1 MKMNSFSYYIWL
13 STVQFCHEFKIN
25 VILIVSMALGLLFPI
40 FCLGN
45 INVFVQNIA
54 TMRIQGGADTTVLTL
69 YGVDVAFQDVQRAIQ
84 NVGIKSADFALIAY
98 CNSTVDWN
106 DKRHSEVVYYTTENI
121 TDFEMFVPVAGESVF
136 SKNQNTCI
144 IEKADLEQYGEL
156 SIGDTVTV
164 DGQAYKL
171 AGVYSSVRNN
181 GKKPGRNDP
190 CPCGSGKKYKKC
202 CGRNES

>member
-45 INVFVQNIA
+45 INVFVQNIE

-98 CNSTVDWN
+98 CNSTVAV
-106 DKRHSEVVYYTTENI
+106 SYTHLTLPTI
-121 TDFEMFVPVAGESVF
+121 
-136 SKNQNTCI
+136 
-144 IEKADLEQYGEL
+144 
-156 SIGDTVTV
+156 
-164 DGQAYKL
+164 
-171 AGVYSSVRNN
+171 
-181 GKKPGRNDP
+181 
-190 CPCGSGKKYKKC
+190 
-202 CGRNES
+202 